1 MHINTCILQ
10 AHGTPN
16 HASLSLSRHE
26 QVPVNLSHMLGSA
39 EGRAGNVKQRG
50 AEQQRGGALEV
61 ARDSEGA
68 REVCV
73 HIYICVFICIYIHIE
88 GDTYIYMPNVS
99 ANCVCIYMYVYMY
112 VYMCI

>member
-1 MHINTCILQ
+1 MHTTNSDATQLLRPVNTDVYVCKYMHINTCMLQ

-50 AEQQRGGALEV
+50 AEQQRSGALEV
-61 ARDSEGA
+61 AWDSEGA
-68 REVCV
+68 RELCV
-73 HIYICVFICIYIHIE
+73 HTYICVCICIYIHTE
-88 GDTYIYMPNVS
+88 GDTYL
-99 ANCVCIYMYVYMY
+99 
-112 VYMCI
+112 